1 MFGGNYQ
8 QEISSAGSGIIVG
21 KNEDELLIAT
31 NEHVIDG
38 ASEITVTFID
48 NEICGR
54 YGKGN
59 R

>member
-8 QEISSAGSGIIVG
+8 QEVSNAGSGIIVG

-38 ASEITVTFID
+38 AS
-48 NEICGR
+48 R
-54 YGKGN
+54 LP
-59 R
+59 